1 MWNCNSFDDSVD
13 MFVISLTDFKFSKNV
28 IANK

>member
-1 MWNCNSFDDSVD
+1 MWNCNSFDNSVD
-13 MFVISLTDFKFSKNV
+13 MFVIALTGFKFSKNV